1 MYSYHIGELMKI
13 AIIAP
18 GSQGDVQPFLALG
31 KGLLKSGNT
40 VRLVT
45 NQNYEQEVKSHGLEF
60 WSIEVSMEDF
70 IRSEK
75 MREVLESGKLLTS
88 MARMGKELK
97 QHAAL
102 LTERSLNACQDVDMI
117 MAGISGLFTGQSI
130 AEKLEIPFLQAQN
143 IPFTPTKAF
152 PGALFPNFPSWL
164 GYRTS
169 HRLTQQ
175 VVWQA
180 YRPTDKVVR
189 EQVLELPKSPF
200 FGPFKS
206 NSFKKHPI
214 FYGISPSIIPRPIDW
229 TDNIYVTGFWFLD
242 PPEDWN
248 PSSTL
253 TEFLQ
258 AGPAPLYIGFGS
270 MSNKNPKET
279 ADLVLEALKITNQRA
294 IVFSGWGGLSTANLP
309 ESVLM
314 IDSVPHSWL
323 FPRVQAVIHHGGAGT
338 TAAGL
343 RAGVPSVIVPFHGDQ
358 PFWGRLIAD
367 LGVGPKPIPRK
378 KLTTQRLVGAIQNI
392 KVDKKMRDRAADLG
406 SKIRSEDGIENAIAL
421 LTQINI

>member
-1 MYSYHIGELMKI
+1 MKI

-31 KGLLKSGNT
+31 KGLIKAGNT

-45 NQNYEQEVKSHGLEF
+45 NQNYEQQVKSYGLEF
-60 WSIEVSMEDF
+60 WSIEVSMEDI

-75 MREVLESGKLLTS
+75 MRGVLESGKLLTS

-102 LTERSLNACQDVDMI
+102 LAERSLNACRDVDMI
-117 MAGISGLFTGQSI
+117 MAGISGLFTGYSI

-152 PGALFPNFPSWL
+152 PGTLFPKFPSWL
-164 GYRTS
+164 GYKLS

-189 EQVLELPKSPF
+189 EQVLKMPKSSF

-206 NSFKKHPI
+206 DSFKNHPI
-214 FYGISPSIIPRPIDW
+214 LYGISPSVIPRPIDW
-229 TDNIYVTGFWFLD
+229 ANNIYITGFWFLE
-242 PPEDWN
+242 PPEDWIP
-248 PSSTL
+248 PSRL

-258 AGPAPLYIGFGS
+258 AGPTPLYVGFGS
-270 MSNKNPKET
+270 MSNKKPEDT
-279 ADLVLEALKITNQRA
+279 ANLVLEALRKTDQRA
-294 IVFSGWGGLSTANLP
+294 IVFSGWGGLSMTNLP

-367 LGVGPKPIPRK
+367 LGIGPKPIPRK
-378 KLTTQRLVGAIQNI
+378 KLTTKRLVRAIQI
-392 KVDKKMRDRAADLG
+392 VKEDQKMHDRAADIG
-406 SKIRSEDGIENAIAL
+406 SKIRSEDGIEKAIAL
-421 LTQINI
+421 LTKLKT